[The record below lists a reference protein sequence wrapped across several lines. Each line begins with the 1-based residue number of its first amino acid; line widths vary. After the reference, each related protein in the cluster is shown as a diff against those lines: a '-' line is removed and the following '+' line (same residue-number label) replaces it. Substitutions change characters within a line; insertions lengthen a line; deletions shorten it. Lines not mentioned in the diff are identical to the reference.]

1 MPSGSNTCTALA
13 CSRRVS
19 FQRLCRS
26 TAQSTIGIATTALA
40 KTNKWRWRKPWPRRS
55 SRTVL
60 NSSSSEYRDSA
71 LNGQGLARSSSCLA
85 RAAGRRACESGARA
99 RISNVRKYNCFG
111 GRARYNNLDCCGRSP
126 PSVRLLQSRKLC
138 SKCSRNRSAL
148 PQSSP
153 QPTMGG
159 TKLIPNRA
167 INTLS
172 TATRPLSPS
181 SGNCPT
187 PLK

>member
-1 MPSGSNTCTALA
+1 M
-13 CSRRVS
+13 
-19 FQRLCRS
+19 RL
-26 TAQSTIGIATTALA
+26 
-40 KTNKWRWRKPWPRRS
+40 RKPWPRRS
-55 SRTVL
+55 SRMVL

-85 RAAGRRACESGARA
+85 SAAGRRARESSARA
-99 RISNVRKYNCFG
+99 RISSVRKYSCL

-138 SKCSRNRSAL
+138 SKCPRNRSAL

-159 TKLIPNRA
+159 TKLIPHRA
-167 INTLS
+167 INALS